1 MPATQTPTVFQQIA
15 VPRLRLGAVL
25 GASVAGVV
33 ALVVDPTNTNSIVI
47 FGSGT
52 LLGTMLG
59 FVAACMTPE
68 GSWKL
73 THPH

>member
-1 MPATQTPTVFQQIA
+1 MAATHTPTVFQQIA

-25 GASVAGVV
+25 GALAAGAI
-33 ALVVDPTNTNSIVI
+33 ALFADPASTSPILI

-52 LLGTMLG
+52 LLGAMLG
-59 FVAACMTPE
+59 FIAACMTPE

-73 THPH
+73 NHPR